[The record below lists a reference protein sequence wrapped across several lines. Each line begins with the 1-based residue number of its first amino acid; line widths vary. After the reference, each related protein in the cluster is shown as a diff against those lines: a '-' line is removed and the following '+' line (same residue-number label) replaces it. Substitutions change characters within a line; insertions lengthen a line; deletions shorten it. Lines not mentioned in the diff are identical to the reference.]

1 MLLFSFTTRE
11 LRNMRCS
18 SPLNPNISKMF
29 TQAISHKG
37 MRLLLV
43 SFAGE
48 PEVVDVYISAGG
60 FRRIAEYR
68 KARANEHARPIEAQ
82 REACANSA
90 PRLSVGA
97 PVHLGP
103 VLSRAEIRPYAQVD
117 NVGRQRHGLLFRN
130 LGARI
135 SASFLEHAFLLA
147 HDKPLPAVFADN
159 GKNCAVGLERGKS
172 SAVTVLHLRDVHSD
186 FTFALRTY
194 HALRQRVAREED
206 VRRDLLR
213 LEPHPAWALNERPCA
228 VERIVVPL
236 PPEIKLLLSE
246 TV

>member
-1 MLLFSFTTRE
+1 MRYSSQ
-11 LRNMRCS
+11 RNPS
-18 SPLNPNISKMF
+18 ISKTF
-29 TQAISHKG
+29 AKTISHKG
-37 MRLLLV
+37 VRLLLV

-68 KARANEHARPIEAQ
+68 KARANEHARPVEAQ
-82 REACANSA
+82 REARADSA

-103 VLSRAEIRPYAQVD
+103 VETSARGFLRPSSNTLFSSLMTSRFLPSSQTTASTALSDWNAASPARSPSFILETSILISPSHCGPIMRCVSVLRARKMFGATFCALSRIQP
-117 NVGRQRHGLLFRN
+117 GR
-130 LGARI
+130 
-135 SASFLEHAFLLA
+135 S
-147 HDKPLPAVFADN
+147 
-159 GKNCAVGLERGKS
+159 
-172 SAVTVLHLRDVHSD
+172 T
-186 FTFALRTY
+186 
-194 HALRQRVAREED
+194 
-206 VRRDLLR
+206 R

-236 PPEIKLLLSE
+236 PPEIKRLLFE